1 MHNDMIPQEQRNTL
15 PHQNQL
21 IAWPRIA
28 AISAMVAFSLPT
40 FITGLEVAQSLSI
53 PDALQAMLIGCLI
66 LTLIGGAMGTIG
78 VQTRMSS
85 YQLVRI
91 AFGDKGAAAINLAFA
106 LSLLGWFGVNIDLF
120 SGAVNVL
127 FQQYQMDVLPG
138 FAIELI
144 AGTLM
149 TVTTV
154 IGFSAINRIA
164 SWMVPVI
171 ALVTLYMLYSALQ
184 LLPLADFLNIPGE
197 NKIAISQGVSA
208 IVGAIIIGAIILPD
222 ITRFSRHRHGAWHT
236 AFWSYLVVQL
246 LVMIVAAWAG
256 AATNSH
262 EILQLMLAI
271 GLGVMAFAI
280 VICGSWILNSLN
292 LYSTC
297 LSVAATWPKAQSHL
311 ITTLLGITGIVAASF
326 NILEVFIQF
335 LVILSAIFVPVAGV
349 IMVDYFLLYRGDYQA
364 LTLAQKIPFSPA
376 AALAW
381 LAGSSLAVTDMF
393 VTLPTVTGIN
403 VLDAILLCAL
413 VYWATSKRFLAVKPP
428 PGNSAN

>member
-1 MHNDMIPQEQRNTL
+1 MHNDMIPQEHRNTL

-40 FITGLEVAQSLSI
+40 FITGLEVAHSLSI
-53 PDALQAMLIGCLI
+53 PDALLAMLIGCLI

-184 LLPLADFLNIPGE
+184 LLPLADFLNVPGE

-222 ITRFSRHRHGAWHT
+222 ITRFSRHQHGAWHT

-297 LSVAATWPKAQSHL
+297 LSVAATWPKAQNNL
-311 ITTLLGITGIVAASF
+311 NTALLGITGIVAASF

-376 AALAW
+376 AAIAW
-381 LAGSSLAVTDMF
+381 LTGAGLAITEMF
-393 VTLPTVTGIN
+393 ITLPTVTGIN

-413 VYWATSKRFLAVKPP
+413 VYWVTSKRFLAVKPP
-428 PGNSAN
+428 PGNTAN

>member
-53 PDALQAMLIGCLI
+53 PDALLAMLIGCLI

-138 FAIELI
+138 FAIELV

-184 LLPLADFLNIPGE
+184 LLPLADFLNVPGE

-311 ITTLLGITGIVAASF
+311 NTTLLGITGIVAASF